1 MPAKADPVAQSRFR
15 DGTLS
20 PLLKKAEKGK
30 GKVFFVDAA
39 HFVRGAFLAYLW
51 CFVRWVVPT
60 GAGRQRYSV
69 LAALDATDRTSIR
82 ETTVGTVDQTAVA
95 RLLVKIRAAHPEG
108 PIRIVWDNARY
119 QHTPVVRATAKLLRI
134 ELNYLPPYS
143 PNLNLIER
151 VWKFVKKKALAN
163 KSFADFA
170 AFRAAIDSVLDRL
183 GTSYKSEMES
193 LLTPRFE
200 TLYPPSIP
208 NG

>member
-1 MPAKADPVAQSRFR
+1 M
-15 DGTLS
+15 

-69 LAALDATDRTSIR
+69 LGALDATNRTLIR
-82 ETTVGTVDQTAVA
+82 ETTVGTVDANAVA
-95 RLLVKIRAAHPEG
+95 RLLVKIRDAHPEG
-108 PIRIVWDNARY
+108 PIHIVWDNARY
-119 QHTPVVRATAKLLRI
+119 QHTPVVRAVAKLLGI

-143 PNLNLIER
+143 PNLNSIER

-163 KSFADFA
+163 KSFADFG

-183 GTSYKSEMES
+183 GTTYKSEMAS
-193 LLTPRFE
+193 LLTHRFE
-200 TLYPPSIP
+200 TLDPPSIP
-208 NG
+208 SE